1 MAEKNSYEAALA
13 EAVHE
18 AERRYGE
25 ALADTGSNRIEN
37 INRACEAMDRALR
50 AYNDYIAGVAYDR

>member
-1 MAEKNSYEAALA
+1 MADKNSYEAALA

-37 INRACEAMDRALR
+37 INRACEAMDRELR